1 MGILFPHASA
11 TFSAGVTP
19 ALALLLFATFLAIP
33 MAKLWE
39 SFRNIRFLAAICFV
53 NFLLVPV
60 IAFFLTRFISSHS
73 VLVVGVLLVLLAP
86 CVDYVIVFTRAAG
99 GAHEQLLAATPVL
112 MLLQILLLPLYL
124 NWFTG
129 GEMLTS
135 MNLRPFVEAF
145 TVLILIPLLA
155 AALVQILAQRF
166 TPSAFIE
173 DVMDLLM
180 VPLMM
185 LVLFLVI
192 ASQVFS
198 VGTSLSQLAFV
209 VPIYVAFLAL
219 MGVLGSWVAKLFKLE
234 PRAQRA
240 VVFSGATR
248 NSLVVLPLA
257 LAMPPGYEFVPA
269 VVVCQTIVEIIGM
282 LAYTRLVP
290 KLVSISG

>member
-1 MGILFPHASA
+1 
-11 TFSAGVTP
+11 
-19 ALALLLFATFLAIP
+19 
-33 MAKLWE
+33 
-39 SFRNIRFLAAICFV
+39 
-53 NFLLVPV
+53 
-60 IAFFLTRFISSHS
+60 
-73 VLVVGVLLVLLAP
+73 
-86 CVDYVIVFTRAAG
+86 
-99 GAHEQLLAATPVL
+99 
-112 MLLQILLLPLYL
+112 
-124 NWFTG
+124 
-129 GEMLTS
+129 
-135 MNLRPFVEAF
+135 
-145 TVLILIPLLA
+145 
-155 AALVQILAQRF
+155 
-166 TPSAFIE
+166 
-173 DVMDLLM
+173 MDLLM

-209 VPIYVAFLAL
+209 VPIYFAFLAL